1 MAFSLKALPLQLRR
15 SVGLGCYLA
24 WVYCSLFSCGLV
36 PVVIQLCSIE
46 RSWVYSGIGEAAA
59 AIAVIIVYALLR
71 EKGRGNAAQRMI
83 GVIGAGCACIGS
95 VLIWVSHL
103 DLSWYAALTVTG
115 GLCCGAGL
123 SLLGILWGSRFSCC
137 DEEHIEST
145 VPLSFV
151 ISFVVYFVLLAA
163 KGPLFMVVDAVLP
176 VVSTW
181 IVFRPRCGRSV
192 STDGEAIGTLAHA
205 GLRRQLSHLG
215 SLFVLYFLIWFQ
227 IALFRVASSPMTYGG
242 RFMHYLVPFSIAAVL
257 AIVAFL
263 TCMRRTRFLNFTFL
277 YRWSVPLMIIGCGLL
292 LIDLGIPEQH
302 SVAYAVNFI
311 AMFGVQMCVWVVAPK
326 YVRRIGVSS
335 FVLFGGLF
343 AAEGLGI
350 ALALTLSLP
359 LFDAGA
365 PALANLTL
373 IATGAVAL
381 VAMLVGFNPRWL
393 FLSDA
398 VRRFTD
404 AEFAMPLPSAA
415 CMTCA
420 SPCSGAVDG
429 AGAGVSVAGAGVG
442 AADVASARV
451 AEGGAGASAS
461 VAGAGVGVA
470 GVSAM
475 GVGATGIADGAE
487 GDVSMTSGSVGAGA
501 RGGVASG
508 ANVTGAGVEYVVASS
523 GAVPFAFSSG
533 IASSFAFGIS
543 SGFAPGLDAP
553 LSTGEELASIF
564 EKTAG
569 ELQSR
574 YGLTERE
581 TQIAALLLAG
591 RSRPFIRDEL
601 VISLNTVHAH
611 ARNIYSKCGVHS
623 QQEFMDFVHLD

>member
-1 MAFSLKALPLQLRR
+1 MAFSLKALTLQLRR

-36 PVVIQLCSIE
+36 PVVIRLCSIE
-46 RSWVYSGIGEAAA
+46 RSWVYSGIGEAIA
-59 AIAVIIVYALLR
+59 AIAVIVVYALLR
-71 EKGRGNAAQRMI
+71 GRGRGEAARHMI
-83 GVIGAGCACIGS
+83 GALGAGCACIGS
-95 VLIWVSHL
+95 VLVWVSHL
-103 DLSWYAALTVTG
+103 DISWYAALTVAG

-123 SLLGILWGSRFSCC
+123 SLLGILWGSRFSYC

-151 ISFVVYFVLLAA
+151 ISFVVYFVLLAV

-176 VVSTW
+176 VVSAW
-181 IVFRPRCGRSV
+181 IVFRPRCGRNV
-192 STDGEAIGTLAHA
+192 SADGEAVGAFAHV
-205 GLRRQLSHLG
+205 GLRKQFSHLV

-257 AIVAFL
+257 AIAAFL
-263 TCMRRTRFLNFTFL
+263 TCMRQTRFLNFTFL

-302 SVAYAVNFI
+302 SAAYAVNFI
-311 AMFGVQMCVWVVAPK
+311 AMFGVQMCAWVVAPK
-326 YVRRIGVSS
+326 YVRRIGVSP

-350 ALALTLSLP
+350 FLALTLSLP
-359 LFDAGA
+359 LFDVGA

-404 AEFAMPLPSAA
+404 AEFAMSIPRLACSA
-415 CMTCA
+415 CV
-420 SPCSGAVDG
+420 SPCSD
-429 AGAGVSVAGAGVG
+429 AGAAGNGVARSVAGGCASGTDANASGGVT
-442 AADVASARV
+442 
-451 AEGGAGASAS
+451 AGANDAGSVVEYGVAASGGMPFGFASSSAPGS
-461 VAGAGVGVA
+461 VAR
-470 GVSAM
+470 
-475 GVGATGIADGAE
+475 
-487 GDVSMTSGSVGAGA
+487 SGS
-501 RGGVASG
+501 
-508 ANVTGAGVEYVVASS
+508 
-523 GAVPFAFSSG
+523 AVP
-533 IASSFAFGIS
+533 
-543 SGFAPGLDAP
+543 
-553 LSTGEELASIF
+553 LSAGEELASIF
-564 EKTAG
+564 EKTAE
-569 ELQSR
+569 ELRSR

-623 QQEFMDFVHLD
+623 QQEFMDFVHFDSREGE

>member
-36 PVVIQLCSIE
+36 PVVIRLCSIE
-46 RSWVYSGIGEAAA
+46 RSWVYSGIGEAVA
-59 AIAVIIVYALLR
+59 AIFVIIVYALLR
-71 EKGRGNAAQRMI
+71 EKGRGDAAQRMI
-83 GVIGAGCACIGS
+83 GVLGAGCACIGS

-103 DLSWYAALTVTG
+103 DISWYAALTVAG

-123 SLLGILWGSRFSCC
+123 ALLGILWGSRFSYC

-151 ISFVVYFVLLAA
+151 ISFVVYFVLLAV

-181 IVFRPRCGRSV
+181 IVFRPRCGRNV
-192 STDGEAIGTLAHA
+192 SADGEAVGALAHV
-205 GLRRQLSHLG
+205 GLRKQFSHLV

-227 IALFRVASSPMTYGG
+227 FALFRVASSPMVNGG

-257 AIVAFL
+257 AIAAFL
-263 TCMRRTRFLNFTFL
+263 TCMRQTRFLNFTFL

-302 SVAYAVNFI
+302 SAAYAVNFI
-311 AMFGVQMCVWVVAPK
+311 AMFGVQMCAWVVAPK
-326 YVRRIGVSS
+326 YVRRIGVSP

-350 ALALTLSLP
+350 FLALTLSLP
-359 LFDAGA
+359 LFDVGA

-398 VRRFTD
+398 MRRFTD
-404 AEFAMPLPSAA
+404 AEFAMSLPRLVCSACVNPCSDAGAAGNGVARSAA
-415 CMTCA
+415 GGCA
-420 SPCSGAVDG
+420 SG
-429 AGAGVSVAGAGVG
+429 AGANASGGVTAGAN
-442 AADVASARV
+442 D
-451 AEGGAGASAS
+451 AGS
-461 VAGAGVGVA
+461 
-470 GVSAM
+470 
-475 GVGATGIADGAE
+475 
-487 GDVSMTSGSVGAGA
+487 
-501 RGGVASG
+501 
-508 ANVTGAGVEYVVASS
+508 GVEYGVAASGGMPFGFASS
-523 GAVPFAFSSG
+523 SAPGSAARSGSAVP
-533 IASSFAFGIS
+533 
-543 SGFAPGLDAP
+543 
-553 LSTGEELASIF
+553 LSAGEELASIF
-564 EKTAG
+564 EKTAE
-569 ELQSR
+569 ELRLR

-623 QQEFMDFVHLD
+623 QQEFMDFVHLDSREGE

>member
-1 MAFSLKALPLQLRR
+1 MKGQEEIGMAFSLKALPLQLRR

-151 ISFVVYFVLLAA
+151 ISFVVYFVLLAV

-192 STDGEAIGTLAHA
+192 SADGEAIGALAHA

-227 IALFRVASSPMTYGG
+227 IALFRVASSPIGNGG

-292 LIDLGIPEQH
+292 LIDLGLPEQH

-311 AMFGVQMCVWVVAPK
+311 AMFGVQMCVWVVATK
-326 YVRRIGVSS
+326 YVRRIGVSP
-335 FVLFGGLF
+335 FILFGGLF
-343 AAEGLGI
+343 TAEGLGI

-373 IATGAVAL
+373 IATGVVAL

-404 AEFAMPLPSAA
+404 AEFAMPLQRSGCSGCSGTCPDANAVGGVAAGANAAFASAA
-415 CMTCA
+415 E
-420 SPCSGAVDG
+420 SGAP
-429 AGAGVSVAGAGVG
+429 A
-442 AADVASARV
+442 VAS
-451 AEGGAGASAS
+451 
-461 VAGAGVGVA
+461 GVGVA
-470 GVSAM
+470 G
-475 GVGATGIADGAE
+475 GAADGFE
-487 GDVSMTSGSVGAGA
+487 PDS
-501 RGGVASG
+501 
-508 ANVTGAGVEYVVASS
+508 
-523 GAVPFAFSSG
+523 AVP
-533 IASSFAFGIS
+533 
-543 SGFAPGLDAP
+543 
-553 LSTGEELASIF
+553 LSAGEELASIF
-564 EKTAG
+564 EKTAE

-581 TQIAALLLAG
+581 TQIAALLLSG

-623 QQEFMDFVHLD
+623 QQEFMDFVHLDSREGE

>member
-95 VLIWVSHL
+95 VLIWVRHL
-103 DLSWYAALTVTG
+103 DLSGYAALTVTG

-151 ISFVVYFVLLAA
+151 ISFVVYFVLLAV

-192 STDGEAIGTLAHA
+192 SADGEAIGALAHA

-292 LIDLGIPEQH
+292 LIDLGLPEQH

-311 AMFGVQMCVWVVAPK
+311 AMFGVQMCVWVVATK
-326 YVRRIGVSS
+326 YVRRIGVSP
-335 FVLFGGLF
+335 FILFGGLF

-359 LFDAGA
+359 LFDAGS

-373 IATGAVAL
+373 IATGVVAL

-404 AEFAMPLPSAA
+404 AEFAMSPQRSA
-415 CMTCA
+415 
-420 SPCSGAVDG
+420 CSGCVGTCPDASIVG
-429 AGAGVSVAGAGVG
+429 GVAAGVN
-442 AADVASARV
+442 AAFASA
-451 AEGGAGASAS
+451 AEGGSPAAASSMDAAGDA
-461 VAGAGVGVA
+461 
-470 GVSAM
+470 
-475 GVGATGIADGAE
+475 ADGFE
-487 GDVSMTSGSVGAGA
+487 PDSSV
-501 RGGVASG
+501 
-508 ANVTGAGVEYVVASS
+508 
-523 GAVPFAFSSG
+523 
-533 IASSFAFGIS
+533 
-543 SGFAPGLDAP
+543 P
-553 LSTGEELASIF
+553 LSAGEELASIV
-564 EKTAG
+564 EKTAV

-581 TQIAALLLAG
+581 TQIAALLLSG

-623 QQEFMDFVHLD
+623 QQEFMDFVHLDSRESE

>member
-15 SVGLGCYLA
+15 SVGLGCYHA

-103 DLSWYAALTVTG
+103 DISWYAALTVVG

-151 ISFVVYFVLLAA
+151 ISFVVYFVLLAV

-192 STDGEAIGTLAHA
+192 SADGEAIGALAHA

-263 TCMRRTRFLNFTFL
+263 TCMRQTRFLNFTFL

-292 LIDLGIPEQH
+292 LIDLGLPEQH

-311 AMFGVQMCVWVVAPK
+311 AMFGVQMCVWVVATK
-326 YVRRIGVSS
+326 YVRRIGVSP
-335 FVLFGGLF
+335 FILFGGLF

-359 LFDAGA
+359 LFDAGS

-373 IATGAVAL
+373 IATGVVAL

-404 AEFAMPLPSAA
+404 AEFAMSPQRSA
-415 CMTCA
+415 
-420 SPCSGAVDG
+420 CSGCVGTCPDASIVG
-429 AGAGVSVAGAGVG
+429 GVAAGVN
-442 AADVASARV
+442 AAFASA
-451 AEGGAGASAS
+451 AEGGSPAAASSMDAAGDA
-461 VAGAGVGVA
+461 
-470 GVSAM
+470 
-475 GVGATGIADGAE
+475 ADGFE
-487 GDVSMTSGSVGAGA
+487 PDSSV
-501 RGGVASG
+501 
-508 ANVTGAGVEYVVASS
+508 
-523 GAVPFAFSSG
+523 
-533 IASSFAFGIS
+533 
-543 SGFAPGLDAP
+543 P
-553 LSTGEELASIF
+553 LSAGEELASIF
-564 EKTAG
+564 EKTAE

-581 TQIAALLLAG
+581 TQIAALLLSG

-623 QQEFMDFVHLD
+623 QQEFMDFVHLDSRESE

>member
-1 MAFSLKALPLQLRR
+1 MKGQEEIGMAFSLKALPLQLRR

-71 EKGRGNAAQRMI
+71 EKGRGDSAQRMI

-123 SLLGILWGSRFSCC
+123 SLLGILWGSRFSYC

-151 ISFVVYFVLLAA
+151 ISFVVYFVLLAV

-192 STDGEAIGTLAHA
+192 STDGEAIGALAHA
-205 GLRRQLSHLG
+205 GLRKQFSHLG

-263 TCMRRTRFLNFTFL
+263 TCMRQTRFLNFTFL

-335 FVLFGGLF
+335 FLLFGGLF

-350 ALALTLSLP
+350 SLALTLSLP

-381 VAMLVGFNPRWL
+381 AAMLVGFNPRWL

-404 AEFAMPLPSAA
+404 AEFAMSLPRSA
-415 CMTCA
+415 
-420 SPCSGAVDG
+420 CSGCSGTCPDTNAVGGVEPG
-429 AGAGVSVAGAGVG
+429 AN
-442 AADVASARV
+442 AAFASA
-451 AEGGAGASAS
+451 AEGGAHAAASGMDS
-461 VAGAGVGVA
+461 AGDA
-470 GVSAM
+470 
-475 GVGATGIADGAE
+475 ADGFE
-487 GDVSMTSGSVGAGA
+487 PDS
-501 RGGVASG
+501 
-508 ANVTGAGVEYVVASS
+508 
-523 GAVPFAFSSG
+523 AVP
-533 IASSFAFGIS
+533 
-543 SGFAPGLDAP
+543 
-553 LSTGEELASIF
+553 LSAGEELASIF
-564 EKTAG
+564 EKTAE

-581 TQIAALLLAG
+581 TQIAALLLSG

-623 QQEFMDFVHLD
+623 QQEFMDFVHLDSREGE

>member
-1 MAFSLKALPLQLRR
+1 MKGQEEIGMAFSLKALPLQLRR

-71 EKGRGNAAQRMI
+71 EKGRGDSAQRMI

-123 SLLGILWGSRFSCC
+123 SLLGILWGSRFSYC

-151 ISFVVYFVLLAA
+151 ISFVVYFVLLAV

-192 STDGEAIGTLAHA
+192 STDGEAIGALAHA
-205 GLRRQLSHLG
+205 GLRKQFSHLG

-263 TCMRRTRFLNFTFL
+263 TCMRQTRFLNFTFL

-335 FVLFGGLF
+335 FLLFGGLF

-350 ALALTLSLP
+350 SLALTLSLP

-381 VAMLVGFNPRWL
+381 AAMLVGFNPRWL

-404 AEFAMPLPSAA
+404 AEFAMSLPRSA
-415 CMTCA
+415 
-420 SPCSGAVDG
+420 CSGCSGTCPDANAVG
-429 AGAGVSVAGAGVG
+429 GVAAGAN
-442 AADVASARV
+442 AAFASA
-451 AEGGAGASAS
+451 AEGGAHAAASGMDA
-461 VAGAGVGVA
+461 AGDA
-470 GVSAM
+470 
-475 GVGATGIADGAE
+475 ADGFE
-487 GDVSMTSGSVGAGA
+487 PDS
-501 RGGVASG
+501 
-508 ANVTGAGVEYVVASS
+508 
-523 GAVPFAFSSG
+523 AVP
-533 IASSFAFGIS
+533 
-543 SGFAPGLDAP
+543 
-553 LSTGEELASIF
+553 LSAGEELASIF
-564 EKTAG
+564 EKTAE

-581 TQIAALLLAG
+581 TQIAALLLSG

-623 QQEFMDFVHLD
+623 QQEFMDFVHIDSREGE

>member
-36 PVVIQLCSIE
+36 PVVIRLCSIE
-46 RSWVYSGIGEAAA
+46 RSWVYSGIGEAIA
-59 AIAVIIVYALLR
+59 AIAVIVVYALLR
-71 EKGRGNAAQRMI
+71 GRGRGEAAQHMI
-83 GVIGAGCACIGS
+83 GALGAGCACIGS
-95 VLIWVSHL
+95 VLVWVSHL
-103 DLSWYAALTVTG
+103 DISWYAALTVVG

-123 SLLGILWGSRFSCC
+123 SLLGILWGSRFSYC
-137 DEEHIEST
+137 DEEHIESS

-151 ISFVVYFVLLAA
+151 ISFVVYFVLLAV

-176 VVSTW
+176 VVSAW
-181 IVFRPRCGRSV
+181 IVFRPRCGRNV
-192 STDGEAIGTLAHA
+192 SADGEAAGKLAHT
-205 GLRRQLSHLG
+205 GMRRQFSHLV
-215 SLFVLYFLIWFQ
+215 SLFVLYFLVWFQ

-257 AIVAFL
+257 AIAAFL
-263 TCMRRTRFLNFTFL
+263 TCMRQTRFLNFTFL

-302 SVAYAVNFI
+302 SAAYAVNFI
-311 AMFGVQMCVWVVAPK
+311 AMFGVQMCAWVVAPK
-326 YVRRIGVSS
+326 YVRRIGVSP

-350 ALALTLSLP
+350 FLALTLSLP
-359 LFDAGA
+359 LFDVGA

-404 AEFAMPLPSAA
+404 AEFAMSIPRSTCSACVSLCSDAGAAGNGVARSAA
-415 CMTCA
+415 GGCA
-420 SPCSGAVDG
+420 SG
-429 AGAGVSVAGAGVG
+429 AGANASGGVTAGAN
-442 AADVASARV
+442 D
-451 AEGGAGASAS
+451 AGS
-461 VAGAGVGVA
+461 
-470 GVSAM
+470 
-475 GVGATGIADGAE
+475 
-487 GDVSMTSGSVGAGA
+487 
-501 RGGVASG
+501 
-508 ANVTGAGVEYVVASS
+508 GVEYGVAASDGMPFGFASS
-523 GAVPFAFSSG
+523 SAPGSVARSGSAVP
-533 IASSFAFGIS
+533 
-543 SGFAPGLDAP
+543 
-553 LSTGEELASIF
+553 LSAGEELASIF
-564 EKTAG
+564 EKTAE
-569 ELQSR
+569 ELQLR

-581 TQIAALLLAG
+581 TQIAALLLSG

-623 QQEFMDFVHLD
+623 QQEFMDFVHLDSREGE

>member
-1 MAFSLKALPLQLRR
+1 MKGQEEIGMAFSLKALPLQLRR

-46 RSWVYSGIGEAAA
+46 RSWVYSGIGEAVA

-71 EKGRGNAAQRMI
+71 EKGRGDVAQRMI

-103 DLSWYAALTVTG
+103 DFSWYAALTVTG

-123 SLLGILWGSRFSCC
+123 SLLGILWGSRFSYC

-151 ISFVVYFVLLAA
+151 ISFVVYFVLLAV

-192 STDGEAIGTLAHA
+192 SADGEAIGALAHA

-227 IALFRVASSPMTYGG
+227 FALFRVASSPIGNGG

-263 TCMRRTRFLNFTFL
+263 TCMRQTRFLNFTFL

-311 AMFGVQMCVWVVAPK
+311 AMFGVQMCVWVVSPK
-326 YVRRIGVSS
+326 YVRRIGVSP
-335 FVLFGGLF
+335 FLLFGGLF

-350 ALALTLSLP
+350 SLALTLSLP

-404 AEFAMPLPSAA
+404 AEFAMPLQRSG
-415 CMTCA
+415 
-420 SPCSGAVDG
+420 CSGCAGTCPD
-429 AGAGVSVAGAGVG
+429 AGAAGGVEPGAN
-442 AADVASARV
+442 AASASA
-451 AEGGAGASAS
+451 AEGGAPAVAS
-461 VAGAGVGVA
+461 GVGVA
-470 GVSAM
+470 G
-475 GVGATGIADGAE
+475 GAADGFE
-487 GDVSMTSGSVGAGA
+487 PDS
-501 RGGVASG
+501 
-508 ANVTGAGVEYVVASS
+508 
-523 GAVPFAFSSG
+523 AVP
-533 IASSFAFGIS
+533 
-543 SGFAPGLDAP
+543 
-553 LSTGEELASIF
+553 LSAGEELASIF
-564 EKTAG
+564 EKTAE

-581 TQIAALLLAG
+581 TQIAALLLSG

-623 QQEFMDFVHLD
+623 QQEFMDFVHLDSREDE

>member
-24 WVYCSLFSCGLV
+24 WIYCSLFSCGLV
-36 PVVIQLCSIE
+36 PVVIRLCSIE
-46 RSWVYSGIGEAAA
+46 RSWVYSGIGEAIA
-59 AIAVIIVYALLR
+59 AIAVIVVYALLR
-71 EKGRGNAAQRMI
+71 GRGRGEAAQHMI
-83 GVIGAGCACIGS
+83 GALGAGCACIGS
-95 VLIWVSHL
+95 VLVWVSHL
-103 DLSWYAALTVTG
+103 DISWYAALTVAG

-123 SLLGILWGSRFSCC
+123 SLLGILWESRFSYC

-151 ISFVVYFVLLAA
+151 ISFVVYFVLLAV

-176 VVSTW
+176 VVSAW
-181 IVFRPRCGRSV
+181 VVFRPRCGRNV
-192 STDGEAIGTLAHA
+192 FADGEAVGALAHV
-205 GLRRQLSHLG
+205 GLCKQFSHLV

-257 AIVAFL
+257 AIAAFL
-263 TCMRRTRFLNFTFL
+263 TCMRQTRFLNFTFL

-302 SVAYAVNFI
+302 SAAYAVNFI
-311 AMFGVQMCVWVVAPK
+311 AMFGVQMCAWVVAPK
-326 YVRRIGVSS
+326 YVRRIGVSP

-350 ALALTLSLP
+350 FLALTLSLP
-359 LFDAGA
+359 LFDVGA

-393 FLSDA
+393 FLSDT

-404 AEFAMPLPSAA
+404 AEFAMSIPRSTCSACVSLCSDAGAAGNGVACSAA
-415 CMTCA
+415 GGCA
-420 SPCSGAVDG
+420 FG
-429 AGAGVSVAGAGVG
+429 AGANASGGVTAGAN
-442 AADVASARV
+442 D
-451 AEGGAGASAS
+451 AGS
-461 VAGAGVGVA
+461 
-470 GVSAM
+470 
-475 GVGATGIADGAE
+475 
-487 GDVSMTSGSVGAGA
+487 
-501 RGGVASG
+501 
-508 ANVTGAGVEYVVASS
+508 GVEYGVAASDGALFGFASS
-523 GAVPFAFSSG
+523 SAPGSVARSGSAVP
-533 IASSFAFGIS
+533 
-543 SGFAPGLDAP
+543 
-553 LSTGEELASIF
+553 LSAGEELASIF
-564 EKTAG
+564 EKTAE
-569 ELQSR
+569 ELQLR

-581 TQIAALLLAG
+581 TQIAALLLSG

-623 QQEFMDFVHLD
+623 QQEFMDFVHLDSREGE

>member
-36 PVVIQLCSIE
+36 PVVIRLCSIE

-71 EKGRGNAAQRMI
+71 EKGRGDSAQRMI

-151 ISFVVYFVLLAA
+151 ISFVVYFVLLAV

-192 STDGEAIGTLAHA
+192 SADGEAIGALAHA
-205 GLRRQLSHLG
+205 GSRRQLSHLG

-263 TCMRRTRFLNFTFL
+263 TCMRQTRFLNFTFL

-311 AMFGVQMCVWVVAPK
+311 AMFGVQMCMWVVAPK

-350 ALALTLSLP
+350 SLALTLSLP
-359 LFDAGA
+359 LFDGSA

-398 VRRFTD
+398 VCRFTD
-404 AEFAMPLPSAA
+404 AEFAMSPQRSG
-415 CMTCA
+415 CSGCA
-420 SPCSGAVDG
+420 SPCPDAGAVG
-429 AGAGVSVAGAGVG
+429 GVAAGAPA
-442 AADVASARV
+442 ASASAV
-451 AEGGAGASAS
+451 EGGAPAAASGMDAAGDAAVEGGAHA
-461 VAGAGVGVA
+461 VGVA
-470 GVSAM
+470 
-475 GVGATGIADGAE
+475 VGFA
-487 GDVSMTSGSVGAGA
+487 SGSGP
-501 RGGVASG
+501 
-508 ANVTGAGVEYVVASS
+508 
-523 GAVPFAFSSG
+523 AVP
-533 IASSFAFGIS
+533 
-543 SGFAPGLDAP
+543 
-553 LSTGEELASIF
+553 LSAGEELASIF
-564 EKTAG
+564 EKTAE

-581 TQIAALLLAG
+581 TQIAALLLSG

-623 QQEFMDFVHLD
+623 QQEFMDFVHLDSREGE

>member
-15 SVGLGCYLA
+15 SIGLGCYLA

-151 ISFVVYFVLLAA
+151 ISFVVYFVLLAV

-192 STDGEAIGTLAHA
+192 SADGEAIGALAHA

-292 LIDLGIPEQH
+292 LIDLGLPEQH

-311 AMFGVQMCVWVVAPK
+311 AMFGVQMCVWVVATK
-326 YVRRIGVSS
+326 YVRRIGVSP
-335 FVLFGGLF
+335 FILFGGLF

-359 LFDAGA
+359 LFDAGS
-365 PALANLTL
+365 PVLANLTL

-381 VAMLVGFNPRWL
+381 IAMLVGFNPRWL

-404 AEFAMPLPSAA
+404 AEFAMSPQRSACSVCA
-415 CMTCA
+415 GTC
-420 SPCSGAVDG
+420 P
-429 AGAGVSVAGAGVG
+429 
-442 AADVASARV
+442 
-451 AEGGAGASAS
+451 
-461 VAGAGVGVA
+461 
-470 GVSAM
+470 
-475 GVGATGIADGAE
+475 
-487 GDVSMTSGSVGAGA
+487 DVSIV
-501 RGGVASG
+501 GGVAAGANAAFASAAESG
-508 ANVTGAGVEYVVASS
+508 APAAASS
-523 GAVPFAFSSG
+523 MDAAGGVADGFEPDSAVP
-533 IASSFAFGIS
+533 
-543 SGFAPGLDAP
+543 
-553 LSTGEELASIF
+553 LSAGEELASIF
-564 EKTAG
+564 EKTAE

-581 TQIAALLLAG
+581 TQIAALLLSG

-623 QQEFMDFVHLD
+623 QQEFMDFVHLDSREGE

>member
-36 PVVIQLCSIE
+36 PVVIRLCSIE
-46 RSWVYSGIGEAAA
+46 RSWVYSGIGEAVA
-59 AIAVIIVYALLR
+59 AIAVIVVYALLR

-83 GVIGAGCACIGS
+83 GALGAGCACIGS
-95 VLIWVSHL
+95 VLVWVSHL
-103 DLSWYAALTVTG
+103 DISWYAALTVVG

-123 SLLGILWGSRFSCC
+123 SLLGILWGSRFSYC

-151 ISFVVYFVLLAA
+151 ISFVVYFVLLAV

-192 STDGEAIGTLAHA
+192 SADGEAVGALAHA
-205 GLRRQLSHLG
+205 RLRKQFSHLV

-263 TCMRRTRFLNFTFL
+263 TCMRQTRFLNFTFL

-302 SVAYAVNFI
+302 SAAYAVNFI
-311 AMFGVQMCVWVVAPK
+311 AMFGVQMCAWVVAPK
-326 YVRRIGVSS
+326 YARRIGVSP

-350 ALALTLSLP
+350 FLALTLSLP
-359 LFDAGA
+359 LFDVGA

-404 AEFAMPLPSAA
+404 AEFAMSLPRLACSA
-415 CMTCA
+415 CV
-420 SPCSGAVDG
+420 SPCSDAGAAGNGVARSAAGGCASG
-429 AGAGVSVAGAGVG
+429 AGANASGGVTAGAN
-442 AADVASARV
+442 D
-451 AEGGAGASAS
+451 AGS
-461 VAGAGVGVA
+461 
-470 GVSAM
+470 
-475 GVGATGIADGAE
+475 
-487 GDVSMTSGSVGAGA
+487 
-501 RGGVASG
+501 
-508 ANVTGAGVEYVVASS
+508 GVEYGVAASGGMPFGFASS
-523 GAVPFAFSSG
+523 SAPGSVARSGSAVP
-533 IASSFAFGIS
+533 
-543 SGFAPGLDAP
+543 
-553 LSTGEELASIF
+553 LSAGEELASIF
-564 EKTAG
+564 EKTAE
-569 ELQSR
+569 ELQLR

-581 TQIAALLLAG
+581 TQIAALLLSG

-623 QQEFMDFVHLD
+623 QQEFMDFVHLDSREGE

>member
-1 MAFSLKALPLQLRR
+1 MKGQEEIGMAFSLKALPLQLRR

-59 AIAVIIVYALLR
+59 AIAVIIAYALLR
-71 EKGRGNAAQRMI
+71 EKGRGDSAQRMI

-123 SLLGILWGSRFSCC
+123 SLLGILRGSRFSYC

-151 ISFVVYFVLLAA
+151 ISFVVYFVLLAV

-192 STDGEAIGTLAHA
+192 SADGEAIGALAHA

-292 LIDLGIPEQH
+292 LIDLGLPEQH

-311 AMFGVQMCVWVVAPK
+311 AMFGVQMCVWVVATK
-326 YVRRIGVSS
+326 YVRRIGVSP
-335 FVLFGGLF
+335 FILFGGLF

-373 IATGAVAL
+373 IATGVVAL

-404 AEFAMPLPSAA
+404 AEFAMPLQRSG
-415 CMTCA
+415 
-420 SPCSGAVDG
+420 CSGCSGTCPDANAVGGVEPG
-429 AGAGVSVAGAGVG
+429 ANDAF
-442 AADVASARV
+442 ASAV
-451 AEGGAGASAS
+451 EGGAPAAAS
-461 VAGAGVGVA
+461 GVGVA
-470 GVSAM
+470 GSA
-475 GVGATGIADGAE
+475 ADGFE
-487 GDVSMTSGSVGAGA
+487 PDS
-501 RGGVASG
+501 
-508 ANVTGAGVEYVVASS
+508 
-523 GAVPFAFSSG
+523 AVP
-533 IASSFAFGIS
+533 
-543 SGFAPGLDAP
+543 
-553 LSTGEELASIF
+553 LSAGEELASIF
-564 EKTAG
+564 EKTAE

-581 TQIAALLLAG
+581 TQIAALLLSG

-623 QQEFMDFVHLD
+623 QQEFMDFVHIDSHEGE

>member
-1 MAFSLKALPLQLRR
+1 MKGQEEIGMAFSLKALPLQLRR

-71 EKGRGNAAQRMI
+71 EKGRGDSAQRMI

-103 DLSWYAALTVTG
+103 DFSWYAALTVTG

-123 SLLGILWGSRFSCC
+123 SLLGILWGSRFSYC

-151 ISFVVYFVLLAA
+151 ISFVVYFVLLAV

-192 STDGEAIGTLAHA
+192 SADGEAIGALAHA

-263 TCMRRTRFLNFTFL
+263 TCMRQTRFLNFTFL

-335 FVLFGGLF
+335 FLLFGGLF

-350 ALALTLSLP
+350 SLALTLSLP

-373 IATGAVAL
+373 IATGVVAL

-404 AEFAMPLPSAA
+404 AEFAMSLPRSGCSGCAGTCPDAGAAGGVEPGANDAFASAA
-415 CMTCA
+415 E
-420 SPCSGAVDG
+420 SGAPAAASSMDA
-429 AGAGVSVAGAGVG
+429 AGD
-442 AADVASARV
+442 AADGFEPDS
-451 AEGGAGASAS
+451 
-461 VAGAGVGVA
+461 
-470 GVSAM
+470 
-475 GVGATGIADGAE
+475 
-487 GDVSMTSGSVGAGA
+487 
-501 RGGVASG
+501 
-508 ANVTGAGVEYVVASS
+508 
-523 GAVPFAFSSG
+523 AVP
-533 IASSFAFGIS
+533 
-543 SGFAPGLDAP
+543 
-553 LSTGEELASIF
+553 LSAGEELASIF
-564 EKTAG
+564 EKTAE

-581 TQIAALLLAG
+581 TQIAALLLSG

-623 QQEFMDFVHLD
+623 QQEFMDFVHIDSHEGE

>member
-36 PVVIQLCSIE
+36 PVVIRLCSIE
-46 RSWVYSGIGEAAA
+46 RSWVYSGIGEAIA
-59 AIAVIIVYALLR
+59 AIAVIVVYALLR
-71 EKGRGNAAQRMI
+71 GRGRGEAAQHMI
-83 GVIGAGCACIGS
+83 GALGAGCACIGS
-95 VLIWVSHL
+95 VLVWVSHL
-103 DLSWYAALTVTG
+103 DISWYAALTVAG

-123 SLLGILWGSRFSCC
+123 SLLGILWGSRFSYC
-137 DEEHIEST
+137 DEEHIESS

-151 ISFVVYFVLLAA
+151 ISFVVYFVLLAV

-176 VVSTW
+176 VVSAW

-192 STDGEAIGTLAHA
+192 SADGEAVGALAHV
-205 GLRRQLSHLG
+205 GLRKQFSHLV

-257 AIVAFL
+257 AIAAFL
-263 TCMRRTRFLNFTFL
+263 TCMRQTRFLNFTFL

-302 SVAYAVNFI
+302 SAAYAVNFI
-311 AMFGVQMCVWVVAPK
+311 AMFGVQMCAWVVAPK
-326 YVRRIGVSS
+326 YVRRIGVSP

-350 ALALTLSLP
+350 FLALTLSLP
-359 LFDAGA
+359 LFDVGA

-404 AEFAMPLPSAA
+404 AEFAMSIPRLACSACVSLCSDAGAAGNGVARSAA
-415 CMTCA
+415 GGCA
-420 SPCSGAVDG
+420 SGTDVNASGGVT
-429 AGAGVSVAGAGVG
+429 AGANA
-442 AADVASARV
+442 
-451 AEGGAGASAS
+451 
-461 VAGAGVGVA
+461 
-470 GVSAM
+470 
-475 GVGATGIADGAE
+475 
-487 GDVSMTSGSVGAGA
+487 SGS
-501 RGGVASG
+501 
-508 ANVTGAGVEYVVASS
+508 GVEYGVAASDGMPFGFASSPVPGSVASS
-523 GAVPFAFSSG
+523 GSAVS
-533 IASSFAFGIS
+533 
-543 SGFAPGLDAP
+543 
-553 LSTGEELASIF
+553 LSAGEELASIF
-564 EKTAG
+564 EKTAE
-569 ELQSR
+569 ELQLR

-581 TQIAALLLAG
+581 TQIAALLLSG

-623 QQEFMDFVHLD
+623 QQEFMDFVHLDSREGE

>member
-36 PVVIQLCSIE
+36 PVVIRLCSIE
-46 RSWVYSGIGEAAA
+46 RSWVYSGIGEAIA
-59 AIAVIIVYALLR
+59 AIAVIVVYALLR
-71 EKGRGNAAQRMI
+71 GSGRGEATQHMI
-83 GVIGAGCACIGS
+83 GALGAGCACIGS
-95 VLIWVSHL
+95 VLVWVSHL
-103 DLSWYAALTVTG
+103 DISWYAALTVAG

-123 SLLGILWGSRFSCC
+123 SLLGILWGSRFSYC

-151 ISFVVYFVLLAA
+151 ISFVVYFVLLAV
-163 KGPLFMVVDAVLP
+163 KGPLFMVADAVLP
-176 VVSTW
+176 VVSAW
-181 IVFRPRCGRSV
+181 IVFRPRCDRNV
-192 STDGEAIGTLAHA
+192 SADGEAVGALAHV
-205 GLRRQLSHLG
+205 GLRKQFSHLV

-257 AIVAFL
+257 AIAAFL
-263 TCMRRTRFLNFTFL
+263 TCMRQTRFLNFTFL

-302 SVAYAVNFI
+302 SAAYAVNFI
-311 AMFGVQMCVWVVAPK
+311 AMFGVQMCAWVVAPK
-326 YVRRIGVSS
+326 YARRIGVSP

-350 ALALTLSLP
+350 FLALTLSLP
-359 LFDAGA
+359 LFDVGA

-381 VAMLVGFNPRWL
+381 VAMLVGFNLRWL

-404 AEFAMPLPSAA
+404 AEFAMSLPRSA
-415 CMTCA
+415 
-420 SPCSGAVDG
+420 CSGCSGTCPDANAVG
-429 AGAGVSVAGAGVG
+429 GVAAGAN
-442 AADVASARV
+442 AAFASA
-451 AEGGAGASAS
+451 AEGGAHAAASGMDAAGDAAGEGGALA
-461 VAGAGVGVA
+461 VGVA
-470 GVSAM
+470 VGSA
-475 GVGATGIADGAE
+475 
-487 GDVSMTSGSVGAGA
+487 SGSGP
-501 RGGVASG
+501 
-508 ANVTGAGVEYVVASS
+508 
-523 GAVPFAFSSG
+523 AVP
-533 IASSFAFGIS
+533 
-543 SGFAPGLDAP
+543 
-553 LSTGEELASIF
+553 LSAGEELASIF
-564 EKTAG
+564 EKTAE
-569 ELQSR
+569 ELQLR

-581 TQIAALLLAG
+581 TQIAALLLSG

-623 QQEFMDFVHLD
+623 QQEFMDFVHLDSREGE

>member
-1 MAFSLKALPLQLRR
+1 MKGQEEIGMAFSLKALPLQLRR

-46 RSWVYSGIGEAAA
+46 RSWVYSGIGEAVA
-59 AIAVIIVYALLR
+59 AIVVIIVYALLR
-71 EKGRGNAAQRMI
+71 EKGRGDAAQRMI
-83 GVIGAGCACIGS
+83 GVLGAGCACIGS

-103 DLSWYAALTVTG
+103 DISWYAALTVVG

-123 SLLGILWGSRFSCC
+123 ALLGILWGSRFSYC

-151 ISFVVYFVLLAA
+151 ISFVVYFVLLAV

-181 IVFRPRCGRSV
+181 IVFRPRCGRNV
-192 STDGEAIGTLAHA
+192 SADGEAAGKLAHT
-205 GLRRQLSHLG
+205 GMRRQFSHLG

-227 IALFRVASSPMTYGG
+227 FALFRVASSPMVNGG

-263 TCMRRTRFLNFTFL
+263 TCMRQTRFLNFTFL
-277 YRWSVPLMIIGCGLL
+277 YRWSVPLMIIGCGFL

-350 ALALTLSLP
+350 SLALTLSLP

-373 IATGAVAL
+373 IVTGAVAL
-381 VAMLVGFNPRWL
+381 AAMLVGFNPRWL

-404 AEFAMPLPSAA
+404 AEFGMSIPRSTCSA
-415 CMTCA
+415 CV
-420 SPCSGAVDG
+420 SPCSDAGAAGNGLARGVAGGGASGTDAPAASVNAIADGVLAVGGPSAMGGAAIGANASG
-429 AGAGVSVAGAGVG
+429 AGAN
-442 AADVASARV
+442 AS
-451 AEGGAGASAS
+451 
-461 VAGAGVGVA
+461 
-470 GVSAM
+470 
-475 GVGATGIADGAE
+475 
-487 GDVSMTSGSVGAGA
+487 
-501 RGGVASG
+501 GGVAAG
-508 ANVTGAGVEYVVASS
+508 ANAAGSGVEYGVAASD
-523 GAVPFAFSSG
+523 GTPFG
-533 IASSFAFGIS
+533 IASSPAPGS
-543 SGFAPGLDAP
+543 ASGFAAGAAFGSGAAVP
-553 LSTGEELASIF
+553 LSAGEELASIF
-564 EKTAG
+564 EKTAE
-569 ELQSR
+569 ELRSR

>member
-1 MAFSLKALPLQLRR
+1 MKGQEEIGMAFSLKALPLQLRR

-59 AIAVIIVYALLR
+59 AIAVILVYALLR
-71 EKGRGNAAQRMI
+71 EKGRGDSAQRMI

-103 DLSWYAALTVTG
+103 DFSWYAALTVTG

-123 SLLGILWGSRFSCC
+123 SLLGILWGSRFSYC

-151 ISFVVYFVLLAA
+151 ISFVVYFVLLAV

-192 STDGEAIGTLAHA
+192 SADGEAIGALAHA

-227 IALFRVASSPMTYGG
+227 FALFRVASSPIGNGG

-292 LIDLGIPEQH
+292 LIDLGLPEQH

-311 AMFGVQMCVWVVAPK
+311 AMFGVQMCVWVVATK
-326 YVRRIGVSS
+326 YVRRIGVSP
-335 FVLFGGLF
+335 FILFGGLF
-343 AAEGLGI
+343 TAEGLGI

-359 LFDAGA
+359 LFDAGS
-365 PALANLTL
+365 PVLANLTL

-381 VAMLVGFNPRWL
+381 IAMLVGFNPRWL

-404 AEFAMPLPSAA
+404 AEFAMSPQRSA
-415 CMTCA
+415 
-420 SPCSGAVDG
+420 CSGCAGTCPD
-429 AGAGVSVAGAGVG
+429 AGAAGGVEPGAN
-442 AADVASARV
+442 AASASA
-451 AEGGAGASAS
+451 AEGGAPA
-461 VAGAGVGVA
+461 
-470 GVSAM
+470 
-475 GVGATGIADGAE
+475 
-487 GDVSMTSGSVGAGA
+487 
-501 RGGVASG
+501 VASG
-508 ANVTGAGVEYVVASS
+508 VDAAGDAADGFEPDS
-523 GAVPFAFSSG
+523 AVP
-533 IASSFAFGIS
+533 
-543 SGFAPGLDAP
+543 
-553 LSTGEELASIF
+553 LSAGEELASIF
-564 EKTAG
+564 EKTAE

-581 TQIAALLLAG
+581 TQIAALLLSG

>member
-1 MAFSLKALPLQLRR
+1 MKEREEIGMAFSLKALPLQLRR

-151 ISFVVYFVLLAA
+151 ISFVVYFVLLAV

-192 STDGEAIGTLAHA
+192 SADGEAIGALAHA

-292 LIDLGIPEQH
+292 LIDLGLPEQH

-311 AMFGVQMCVWVVAPK
+311 AMFGVQMCVWVVATK
-326 YVRRIGVSS
+326 YVRRIGVSP
-335 FVLFGGLF
+335 FILFGGLF

-359 LFDAGA
+359 LFDAGS

-373 IATGAVAL
+373 IATGVVAL

-404 AEFAMPLPSAA
+404 AEFAMSPQRSA
-415 CMTCA
+415 
-420 SPCSGAVDG
+420 CSGCVGTCPDASIVG
-429 AGAGVSVAGAGVG
+429 GVAAGVN
-442 AADVASARV
+442 AAFASA
-451 AEGGAGASAS
+451 AEGGSPAAASSMDAAGDA
-461 VAGAGVGVA
+461 
-470 GVSAM
+470 
-475 GVGATGIADGAE
+475 ADGFE
-487 GDVSMTSGSVGAGA
+487 PDSSV
-501 RGGVASG
+501 
-508 ANVTGAGVEYVVASS
+508 
-523 GAVPFAFSSG
+523 
-533 IASSFAFGIS
+533 
-543 SGFAPGLDAP
+543 P
-553 LSTGEELASIF
+553 LSAGEELASIF
-564 EKTAG
+564 EKTAE

-581 TQIAALLLAG
+581 TQIAALLLSG

-623 QQEFMDFVHLD
+623 QQEFMDFVHLDSREGE

>member
-1 MAFSLKALPLQLRR
+1 MKGQEEIGMAFSLKALPLQLRR

-71 EKGRGNAAQRMI
+71 EKGRGDSAQRMI

-103 DLSWYAALTVTG
+103 DFSWYAALTVTG

-123 SLLGILWGSRFSCC
+123 SLLGILWGSRFSYC

-151 ISFVVYFVLLAA
+151 ISFVVYFVLLAV

-192 STDGEAIGTLAHA
+192 SADGEAIRALAHA

-227 IALFRVASSPMTYGG
+227 FALFRVASSPIGNGG
-242 RFMHYLVPFSIAAVL
+242 RFMHYLVPFSVAAVL

-292 LIDLGIPEQH
+292 LIDLGLPEQH

-311 AMFGVQMCVWVVAPK
+311 AMFGVQMCVWVVATK
-326 YVRRIGVSS
+326 YVRRIGVSP
-335 FVLFGGLF
+335 FILFGGLF

-359 LFDAGA
+359 LFDAGS

-381 VAMLVGFNPRWL
+381 IAMLVGFNPRWL
-393 FLSDA
+393 FLSDT

-404 AEFAMPLPSAA
+404 AEFAMPPQRSA
-415 CMTCA
+415 
-420 SPCSGAVDG
+420 CSGC
-429 AGAGVSVAGAGVG
+429 AGACPDASIVGGVAAGAN
-442 AADVASARV
+442 AAFASA
-451 AEGGAGASAS
+451 AEGGAPASAS
-461 VAGAGVGVA
+461 GMDAAGDA
-470 GVSAM
+470 
-475 GVGATGIADGAE
+475 ADGFE
-487 GDVSMTSGSVGAGA
+487 PDS
-501 RGGVASG
+501 
-508 ANVTGAGVEYVVASS
+508 
-523 GAVPFAFSSG
+523 AVP
-533 IASSFAFGIS
+533 
-543 SGFAPGLDAP
+543 
-553 LSTGEELASIF
+553 LSAGEELASIF
-564 EKTAG
+564 EKTAE

-581 TQIAALLLAG
+581 TQIAALLLSG

-623 QQEFMDFVHLD
+623 QQEFMDFVHLDSREGE

>member
-46 RSWVYSGIGEAAA
+46 RSWVYSGIGEAVA
-59 AIAVIIVYALLR
+59 AIFVIILYALLR
-71 EKGRGNAAQRMI
+71 EKGRGDAAQRMI
-83 GVIGAGCACIGS
+83 GVLGAGCACIGS

-103 DLSWYAALTVTG
+103 DLSWYAALTVVG

-123 SLLGILWGSRFSCC
+123 ALLGILWGSRFSYC

-192 STDGEAIGTLAHA
+192 STDGEAIGALAHA
-205 GLRRQLSHLG
+205 GLRKQFSHLG

-227 IALFRVASSPMTYGG
+227 FALFRVASSPMANGG

-263 TCMRRTRFLNFTFL
+263 TCMRQTRFLNFTFL

-311 AMFGVQMCVWVVAPK
+311 AMFGVQMCVWVVSPK

-335 FVLFGGLF
+335 FLLFGGLF

-350 ALALTLSLP
+350 SLALTLSLP

-381 VAMLVGFNPRWL
+381 IAMLVGFNPRWL

-404 AEFAMPLPSAA
+404 AEFAMSLPRSA
-415 CMTCA
+415 
-420 SPCSGAVDG
+420 CSGCSGTCPDANAVG
-429 AGAGVSVAGAGVG
+429 GVAAGAN
-442 AADVASARV
+442 AAFASAT
-451 AEGGAGASAS
+451 EGGAHAAAS
-461 VAGAGVGVA
+461 G
-470 GVSAM
+470 M
-475 GVGATGIADGAE
+475 DATGDAADGFE
-487 GDVSMTSGSVGAGA
+487 PDS
-501 RGGVASG
+501 
-508 ANVTGAGVEYVVASS
+508 
-523 GAVPFAFSSG
+523 AVP
-533 IASSFAFGIS
+533 
-543 SGFAPGLDAP
+543 
-553 LSTGEELASIF
+553 LSVGEELASIF
-564 EKTAG
+564 EKTAE

-581 TQIAALLLAG
+581 TQIAALLLSG

-623 QQEFMDFVHLD
+623 QQEFMDFVHLDSHESE

>member
-1 MAFSLKALPLQLRR
+1 MKGQEEIGMAFSLKALPLQLRR

-71 EKGRGNAAQRMI
+71 EKGRGDSAQRMI

-103 DLSWYAALTVTG
+103 DFSWYAALTVTG

-123 SLLGILWGSRFSCC
+123 SLLGILWGSRFSYC

-151 ISFVVYFVLLAA
+151 ISFVVYFVLLAV

-192 STDGEAIGTLAHA
+192 SADGEAIGALAHA
-205 GLRRQLSHLG
+205 GLRKQFSHLG

-292 LIDLGIPEQH
+292 LIDLGLPEQH

-311 AMFGVQMCVWVVAPK
+311 AMFGVQMCVWVVATK
-326 YVRRIGVSS
+326 YVRRIGVSP
-335 FVLFGGLF
+335 FILFGGLF

-381 VAMLVGFNPRWL
+381 IAMLVGFNPRWL

-404 AEFAMPLPSAA
+404 AEFAMSPQRSA
-415 CMTCA
+415 
-420 SPCSGAVDG
+420 CSGCVGTCPDASIVG
-429 AGAGVSVAGAGVG
+429 GVAVG
-442 AADVASARV
+442 ANAAFASA
-451 AEGGAGASAS
+451 AEGGAPAAASDMDAAGDAADEGGLLAVGSAS
-461 VAGAGVGVA
+461 G
-470 GVSAM
+470 
-475 GVGATGIADGAE
+475 
-487 GDVSMTSGSVGAGA
+487 SGL
-501 RGGVASG
+501 
-508 ANVTGAGVEYVVASS
+508 
-523 GAVPFAFSSG
+523 AVP
-533 IASSFAFGIS
+533 
-543 SGFAPGLDAP
+543 
-553 LSTGEELASIF
+553 LSAGEELASIF
-564 EKTAG
+564 EKTAE

-581 TQIAALLLAG
+581 TQIAALLLSG

-623 QQEFMDFVHLD
+623 QQEFMDFVHLDSREGE

>member
-36 PVVIQLCSIE
+36 PVVIRLCSIE

-103 DLSWYAALTVTG
+103 DISWYAALTVVG

-123 SLLGILWGSRFSCC
+123 ALLGILWGSRFSYC

-192 STDGEAIGTLAHA
+192 STDGEAIGALAHA
-205 GLRRQLSHLG
+205 GLRKQFSHLG

-227 IALFRVASSPMTYGG
+227 FALFRVASSPMVNGG

-263 TCMRRTRFLNFTFL
+263 TCMRQTRFLNFTFL
-277 YRWSVPLMIIGCGLL
+277 YRWSVPLMIIGCGFL

-311 AMFGVQMCVWVVAPK
+311 AMFGVQMCVWVVSPK

-335 FVLFGGLF
+335 FLLFGGLF

-350 ALALTLSLP
+350 SLALTLSLP

-381 VAMLVGFNPRWL
+381 IAMLVGFNPRWL

-404 AEFAMPLPSAA
+404 AEFAMPLQRSG
-415 CMTCA
+415 
-420 SPCSGAVDG
+420 CSGCAGTCPD
-429 AGAGVSVAGAGVG
+429 AGAAGGVEPGAN
-442 AADVASARV
+442 AASASA
-451 AEGGAGASAS
+451 AEGGAPAAAS
-461 VAGAGVGVA
+461 GVGVA
-470 GVSAM
+470 G
-475 GVGATGIADGAE
+475 GAADGFE
-487 GDVSMTSGSVGAGA
+487 PDSSV
-501 RGGVASG
+501 
-508 ANVTGAGVEYVVASS
+508 
-523 GAVPFAFSSG
+523 
-533 IASSFAFGIS
+533 
-543 SGFAPGLDAP
+543 P
-553 LSTGEELASIF
+553 LSAGEELASIF
-564 EKTAG
+564 EKTAE

-581 TQIAALLLAG
+581 TQIAALLLSG

-623 QQEFMDFVHLD
+623 QQEFMDFVHLDSREGE

>member
-1 MAFSLKALPLQLRR
+1 MKGQEEIGMAFSLKALPLQLRR

-71 EKGRGNAAQRMI
+71 EKGRGDSAQRMI

-103 DLSWYAALTVTG
+103 DFSWYAALTVTG

-123 SLLGILWGSRFSCC
+123 SLLGILWGSRFSYC

-151 ISFVVYFVLLAA
+151 ISFVVYFVLLAV

-192 STDGEAIGTLAHA
+192 SADGEAIGALAHA

-227 IALFRVASSPMTYGG
+227 FALFRVASSPIGNGG

-311 AMFGVQMCVWVVAPK
+311 AMFGVQMCVWVVSPK

-335 FVLFGGLF
+335 FLLFGGLF

-350 ALALTLSLP
+350 SLALTLSLP

-365 PALANLTL
+365 PALANMTL

-381 VAMLVGFNPRWL
+381 IAMLVGFNPRWL

-404 AEFAMPLPSAA
+404 AEFAMPLQRSG
-415 CMTCA
+415 
-420 SPCSGAVDG
+420 CSGCAGTCPD
-429 AGAGVSVAGAGVG
+429 AGAAGGVEPGAN
-442 AADVASARV
+442 AAFASA
-451 AEGGAGASAS
+451 AEGGAHAAASGMDA
-461 VAGAGVGVA
+461 AGDA
-470 GVSAM
+470 
-475 GVGATGIADGAE
+475 ADGFE
-487 GDVSMTSGSVGAGA
+487 PDS
-501 RGGVASG
+501 
-508 ANVTGAGVEYVVASS
+508 
-523 GAVPFAFSSG
+523 AVP
-533 IASSFAFGIS
+533 
-543 SGFAPGLDAP
+543 
-553 LSTGEELASIF
+553 LSAGEELASIF
-564 EKTAG
+564 EKTAE

-581 TQIAALLLAG
+581 TQIAALLLSG

-623 QQEFMDFVHLD
+623 QQEFMDFVHLDSREGE

>member
-46 RSWVYSGIGEAAA
+46 RSWVYSGIGEAVA
-59 AIAVIIVYALLR
+59 AIFVIILYALLR
-71 EKGRGNAAQRMI
+71 EKGRGDAAQRMI
-83 GVIGAGCACIGS
+83 GVLGAGCACIGS

-103 DLSWYAALTVTG
+103 DLSWYAALTVVG

-123 SLLGILWGSRFSCC
+123 ALLGILWGSRFSYC

-192 STDGEAIGTLAHA
+192 STDGEAIGALAHA
-205 GLRRQLSHLG
+205 GLRKQFSHLG

-227 IALFRVASSPMTYGG
+227 FALFRVASSPMANGG

-263 TCMRRTRFLNFTFL
+263 TCMRQTRFLNFTFL

-311 AMFGVQMCVWVVAPK
+311 AMFGVQMCVWVVSPK

-335 FVLFGGLF
+335 FLLFGGLF

-350 ALALTLSLP
+350 SLALTLSLP

-381 VAMLVGFNPRWL
+381 IAMLVGFNPRWL

-404 AEFAMPLPSAA
+404 AEFAMSLPRSA
-415 CMTCA
+415 
-420 SPCSGAVDG
+420 CSGCSGTCPDANAVG
-429 AGAGVSVAGAGVG
+429 GVAAGAN
-442 AADVASARV
+442 AAFASA
-451 AEGGAGASAS
+451 AEGGAHAAAS
-461 VAGAGVGVA
+461 G
-470 GVSAM
+470 M
-475 GVGATGIADGAE
+475 DATGDAADGFE
-487 GDVSMTSGSVGAGA
+487 PDS
-501 RGGVASG
+501 
-508 ANVTGAGVEYVVASS
+508 
-523 GAVPFAFSSG
+523 AVP
-533 IASSFAFGIS
+533 
-543 SGFAPGLDAP
+543 
-553 LSTGEELASIF
+553 LSVGEELASIF
-564 EKTAG
+564 EKTAE

-581 TQIAALLLAG
+581 TQIAALLLSG

-623 QQEFMDFVHLD
+623 QQEFMDFVHLDSHESE

>member
-1 MAFSLKALPLQLRR
+1 MAFSLKPLPLQLRR

-36 PVVIQLCSIE
+36 PVVIRLCSIE
-46 RSWVYSGIGEAAA
+46 RSWVYSGIGEAVA

-71 EKGRGNAAQRMI
+71 EKGRGDVAQRMI
-83 GVIGAGCACIGS
+83 GVLGAGCACIGS

-103 DLSWYAALTVTG
+103 DLSWYAALTVVG

-123 SLLGILWGSRFSCC
+123 ALLGILWGSRFSYC

-192 STDGEAIGTLAHA
+192 SADGEAAGKLAHT
-205 GLRRQLSHLG
+205 GMRRQFSHLG

-227 IALFRVASSPMTYGG
+227 IALFRVASSPMVNGG

-263 TCMRRTRFLNFTFL
+263 TCMRQTRFLNFTFL
-277 YRWSVPLMIIGCGLL
+277 YRWSVPLMIIGCGFL

-350 ALALTLSLP
+350 SLALTLSLP

-373 IATGAVAL
+373 IVTGAVAL
-381 VAMLVGFNPRWL
+381 AAMLVGFNPRWL

-404 AEFAMPLPSAA
+404 AEFAMSIPRSTCSA
-415 CMTCA
+415 CMI
-420 SPCSGAVDG
+420 PCSD
-429 AGAGVSVAGAGVG
+429 AGAAGGVEPGAN
-442 AADVASARV
+442 AAFASA
-451 AEGGAGASAS
+451 AEGGAPASAS
-461 VAGAGVGVA
+461 GMDAASDAAGEGGLHAVGGVAVRANASGAGANAVGSGVEYGVA
-470 GVSAM
+470 AS
-475 GVGATGIADGAE
+475 VGAPFGIASRPAPGYAA
-487 GDVSMTSGSVGAGA
+487 GSTSGSGP
-501 RGGVASG
+501 
-508 ANVTGAGVEYVVASS
+508 
-523 GAVPFAFSSG
+523 AVP
-533 IASSFAFGIS
+533 
-543 SGFAPGLDAP
+543 
-553 LSTGEELASIF
+553 LSVGEELASIF
-564 EKTAG
+564 EKTAE

-581 TQIAALLLAG
+581 TQIAALLLSG

-623 QQEFMDFVHLD
+623 QQEFMDFVHLDSREGE

>member
-1 MAFSLKALPLQLRR
+1 MKGQEEIGMAFSLKALPLQLRR

-46 RSWVYSGIGEAAA
+46 RSWVYSGIGEAVA
-59 AIAVIIVYALLR
+59 AIFVIIVYALLR
-71 EKGRGNAAQRMI
+71 EKGRGDAAQRMI
-83 GVIGAGCACIGS
+83 GVLGAGCACIGS

-103 DLSWYAALTVTG
+103 DISWYAALTVVG

-123 SLLGILWGSRFSCC
+123 ALLGILWGSRFSYC

-192 STDGEAIGTLAHA
+192 STDGEAIGALAHA
-205 GLRRQLSHLG
+205 GLRKQFSHLG

-227 IALFRVASSPMTYGG
+227 FALFRVASSPMANGG

-263 TCMRRTRFLNFTFL
+263 TCMRQTRFLNFTFL

-311 AMFGVQMCVWVVAPK
+311 AMFGVQMCVWVVSPK

-335 FVLFGGLF
+335 FLLFGGLF
-343 AAEGLGI
+343 TAEGLGI
-350 ALALTLSLP
+350 SLALTLSLP

-381 VAMLVGFNPRWL
+381 IAMLVGFNPRWL

-404 AEFAMPLPSAA
+404 AEFAMSLPRSA
-415 CMTCA
+415 
-420 SPCSGAVDG
+420 CSGCSGTCPDTNVVGGVEPG
-429 AGAGVSVAGAGVG
+429 AN
-442 AADVASARV
+442 AAFASA
-451 AEGGAGASAS
+451 AEGGAHAAASGMDA
-461 VAGAGVGVA
+461 AGDA
-470 GVSAM
+470 
-475 GVGATGIADGAE
+475 ADGFE
-487 GDVSMTSGSVGAGA
+487 PDP
-501 RGGVASG
+501 
-508 ANVTGAGVEYVVASS
+508 
-523 GAVPFAFSSG
+523 AVP
-533 IASSFAFGIS
+533 
-543 SGFAPGLDAP
+543 
-553 LSTGEELASIF
+553 LSAGEELASIF
-564 EKTAG
+564 EKTAE

-581 TQIAALLLAG
+581 TQIAALLLSG

-623 QQEFMDFVHLD
+623 QQEFMDFVHIDSREGE

>member
-1 MAFSLKALPLQLRR
+1 MKGQEEIGMAFSLKALPLQLRR

-36 PVVIQLCSIE
+36 PVVIRLCSIE
-46 RSWVYSGIGEAAA
+46 RSWVYSGIGEAVA
-59 AIAVIIVYALLR
+59 AIFVIILYALLR
-71 EKGRGNAAQRMI
+71 EKGRGDAAQRMI
-83 GVIGAGCACIGS
+83 GVLGAGCACIGS

-103 DLSWYAALTVTG
+103 DISWYAALTVVG

-123 SLLGILWGSRFSCC
+123 ALLGILWGSRFSYC

-192 STDGEAIGTLAHA
+192 STDGEAIGALAHA
-205 GLRRQLSHLG
+205 RLRKQFSHLG

-227 IALFRVASSPMTYGG
+227 FALFRVASSPMANGG

-263 TCMRRTRFLNFTFL
+263 TCMRQTRFLNFTFL

-311 AMFGVQMCVWVVAPK
+311 AMFGVQMCVWVVSPK

-335 FVLFGGLF
+335 FLLFGGLF

-350 ALALTLSLP
+350 SLALTLSLP

-381 VAMLVGFNPRWL
+381 IAMLVGFNPRWL

-404 AEFAMPLPSAA
+404 AEFAMSLPRSA
-415 CMTCA
+415 
-420 SPCSGAVDG
+420 CSGCSGTCSDANAVG
-429 AGAGVSVAGAGVG
+429 GVEPDAN
-442 AADVASARV
+442 AAFASA
-451 AEGGAGASAS
+451 AEGGAHAAASGMDA
-461 VAGAGVGVA
+461 AGDA
-470 GVSAM
+470 
-475 GVGATGIADGAE
+475 ADGFE
-487 GDVSMTSGSVGAGA
+487 PDS
-501 RGGVASG
+501 
-508 ANVTGAGVEYVVASS
+508 
-523 GAVPFAFSSG
+523 AVP
-533 IASSFAFGIS
+533 
-543 SGFAPGLDAP
+543 
-553 LSTGEELASIF
+553 LSAGEELASIF
-564 EKTAG
+564 EKTAE

-581 TQIAALLLAG
+581 TQIAALLLSG

>member
-36 PVVIQLCSIE
+36 PVVIRLCSIE
-46 RSWVYSGIGEAAA
+46 RSWVYSGIGEAIA
-59 AIAVIIVYALLR
+59 AIAVIVAYALLR
-71 EKGRGNAAQRMI
+71 GRRRGEAAQHMI
-83 GVIGAGCACIGS
+83 GALGAGCACIGS
-95 VLIWVSHL
+95 VLVWVSHL
-103 DLSWYAALTVTG
+103 DISWYAALTVAG

-123 SLLGILWGSRFSCC
+123 SLLGILWGSRFSYC

-151 ISFVVYFVLLAA
+151 ISFVVYFVLLAV

-176 VVSTW
+176 VVSAW
-181 IVFRPRCGRSV
+181 IVFRPRCGRNV
-192 STDGEAIGTLAHA
+192 SADGEAVGALAHV
-205 GLRRQLSHLG
+205 GLRKQFSHLV

-227 IALFRVASSPMTYGG
+227 FALFRVASSPMTYGG

-263 TCMRRTRFLNFTFL
+263 TCMRQTRFLNFTFL

-302 SVAYAVNFI
+302 SAAYAVNFI
-311 AMFGVQMCVWVVAPK
+311 AMFGVQMCAWVVAPK
-326 YVRRIGVSS
+326 YARRIGVSP

-350 ALALTLSLP
+350 FLALTLSLP
-359 LFDAGA
+359 LFDVGA

-404 AEFAMPLPSAA
+404 AEFAMSLPRLACSA
-415 CMTCA
+415 CV
-420 SPCSGAVDG
+420 SPCSDAGAAGNGVARSAAGGCASG
-429 AGAGVSVAGAGVG
+429 AGANASGGVTAGANDAGSGV
-442 AADVASARV
+442 
-451 AEGGAGASAS
+451 EY
-461 VAGAGVGVA
+461 GVA
-470 GVSAM
+470 ASGGMPFGFASSSA
-475 GVGATGIADGAE
+475 
-487 GDVSMTSGSVGAGA
+487 SGSVA
-501 RGGVASG
+501 RSG
-508 ANVTGAGVEYVVASS
+508 S
-523 GAVPFAFSSG
+523 AVP
-533 IASSFAFGIS
+533 
-543 SGFAPGLDAP
+543 
-553 LSTGEELASIF
+553 LSAGEELASIF
-564 EKTAG
+564 EKTAE
-569 ELQSR
+569 ELQLR

-581 TQIAALLLAG
+581 TQIAALLLSG

-623 QQEFMDFVHLD
+623 QQEFMDFVHLDSREGE

>member
-36 PVVIQLCSIE
+36 PVVIRLCSIE
-46 RSWVYSGIGEAAA
+46 RSWVYSGIGEAVA
-59 AIAVIIVYALLR
+59 AITVIVVYALLR

-83 GVIGAGCACIGS
+83 GALGAGCACIGS
-95 VLIWVSHL
+95 VLVWVSHL
-103 DLSWYAALTVTG
+103 DISWYAALTVAG

-123 SLLGILWGSRFSCC
+123 ALLGILWGSRFSYC

-151 ISFVVYFVLLAA
+151 ISFVVYFVLLAV

-192 STDGEAIGTLAHA
+192 SADGEAVGALAHV
-205 GLRRQLSHLG
+205 GLRKQFSHLV

-257 AIVAFL
+257 AIAAFL
-263 TCMRRTRFLNFTFL
+263 TCMRQTRFLNFTFL

-292 LIDLGIPEQH
+292 LIDLDIPEQH
-302 SVAYAVNFI
+302 SAAYAVNFI

-326 YVRRIGVSS
+326 YVRRIGVSP

-350 ALALTLSLP
+350 FLALTLSLP
-359 LFDAGA
+359 LFDVGA

-404 AEFAMPLPSAA
+404 AEFAMSIPRLACSA
-415 CMTCA
+415 CV
-420 SPCSGAVDG
+420 SPCSDAGAAGNGVARSAAGGCAFG
-429 AGAGVSVAGAGVG
+429 AGANASGGVTAGAN
-442 AADVASARV
+442 D
-451 AEGGAGASAS
+451 AGS
-461 VAGAGVGVA
+461 
-470 GVSAM
+470 
-475 GVGATGIADGAE
+475 
-487 GDVSMTSGSVGAGA
+487 
-501 RGGVASG
+501 
-508 ANVTGAGVEYVVASS
+508 GVEYGVAASDGALFGFASS
-523 GAVPFAFSSG
+523 PAPGSA
-533 IASSFAFGIS
+533 
-543 SGFAPGLDAP
+543 SGFAAGAASGSGSAVP
-553 LSTGEELASIF
+553 LSAGEELASIF
-564 EKTAG
+564 EKTAE
-569 ELQSR
+569 ELQLR

-581 TQIAALLLAG
+581 TQIAALLLSG

-611 ARNIYSKCGVHS
+611 ARSIYSKCGVHS
-623 QQEFMDFVHLD
+623 QQEFMDFVHLDSREGE

>member
-1 MAFSLKALPLQLRR
+1 MKGQEEIGMAFSLKALPLQLRR

-71 EKGRGNAAQRMI
+71 EKGRGDSAQRMI

-103 DLSWYAALTVTG
+103 DFSWYAALTVTG

-123 SLLGILWGSRFSCC
+123 SLLGILWGSRFSYC

-151 ISFVVYFVLLAA
+151 ISFVVYFVLLAV

-181 IVFRPRCGRSV
+181 IVFRPRCGRNV
-192 STDGEAIGTLAHA
+192 SADGEAVGATAHV

-227 IALFRVASSPMTYGG
+227 FALFRVASSPIGNGG

-292 LIDLGIPEQH
+292 LIDLGLPEQH

-311 AMFGVQMCVWVVAPK
+311 AMFGVQMCVWVVATK
-326 YVRRIGVSS
+326 YVRRIGVSP
-335 FVLFGGLF
+335 FILFGGLF
-343 AAEGLGI
+343 TAEGLGI

-359 LFDAGA
+359 LFDAGS

-381 VAMLVGFNPRWL
+381 IAMLVGFNPRWL

-404 AEFAMPLPSAA
+404 AEFAMSPQRSACSGCAGTCPDASIVGGVAAGANAAFASAA
-415 CMTCA
+415 E
-420 SPCSGAVDG
+420 SGAPASASGMDAAGDAAGEGGALAVGGVAFRANAPG
-429 AGAGVSVAGAGVG
+429 AGANAAGSGVEYGVA
-442 AADVASARV
+442 
-451 AEGGAGASAS
+451 AS
-461 VAGAGVGVA
+461 VAA
-470 GVSAM
+470 
-475 GVGATGIADGAE
+475 
-487 GDVSMTSGSVGAGA
+487 
-501 RGGVASG
+501 
-508 ANVTGAGVEYVVASS
+508 
-523 GAVPFAFSSG
+523 PFG
-533 IASSFAFGIS
+533 IASRP
-543 SGFAPGLDAP
+543 APGYAVGSASGSGPAVP
-553 LSTGEELASIF
+553 LSAGEELASIF
-564 EKTAG
+564 EKTAE

-581 TQIAALLLAG
+581 TQIAALLLSG

-623 QQEFMDFVHLD
+623 QQEFMDFVHLDSREGE

>member
-1 MAFSLKALPLQLRR
+1 MKGQEEIGMAFSLKALPLQLRR

-71 EKGRGNAAQRMI
+71 EKGRGDSAQRMI

-103 DLSWYAALTVTG
+103 DFSWYAALTVTG

-123 SLLGILWGSRFSCC
+123 SLLGILWGSRFSYC

-151 ISFVVYFVLLAA
+151 ISFVVYFVLLAV

-192 STDGEAIGTLAHA
+192 SADGEAIGALAHA

-227 IALFRVASSPMTYGG
+227 FALFRVASSPIGNGG

-292 LIDLGIPEQH
+292 LIDLGLPEQH

-311 AMFGVQMCVWVVAPK
+311 AMFGVQMCVWVVATK
-326 YVRRIGVSS
+326 YVRRIGVSP
-335 FVLFGGLF
+335 FILFGGLF

-373 IATGAVAL
+373 IATGVVAL

-404 AEFAMPLPSAA
+404 AEFAMPLQRSGYSGCAG
-415 CMTCA
+415 TC
-420 SPCSGAVDG
+420 PD
-429 AGAGVSVAGAGVG
+429 AGAAGGVEPGVN
-442 AADVASARV
+442 AASASA
-451 AEGGAGASAS
+451 AEGGAPAVAS
-461 VAGAGVGVA
+461 GVGVA
-470 GVSAM
+470 GGAAGEGGALAVGVAVGSA
-475 GVGATGIADGAE
+475 
-487 GDVSMTSGSVGAGA
+487 SGSGP
-501 RGGVASG
+501 
-508 ANVTGAGVEYVVASS
+508 
-523 GAVPFAFSSG
+523 AVP
-533 IASSFAFGIS
+533 
-543 SGFAPGLDAP
+543 
-553 LSTGEELASIF
+553 LSAGEELASIF
-564 EKTAG
+564 EKTAE

-581 TQIAALLLAG
+581 TQIAALLLSG

-623 QQEFMDFVHLD
+623 QQEFMDFVHLDSREGE

>member
-36 PVVIQLCSIE
+36 PVVIRLCSIE
-46 RSWVYSGIGEAAA
+46 RSWVYSGIGEAIA
-59 AIAVIIVYALLR
+59 AIAVIVVCALLR
-71 EKGRGNAAQRMI
+71 GRGRGEAAQHMI
-83 GVIGAGCACIGS
+83 GALGAGCACIGS
-95 VLIWVSHL
+95 VLVWVSHL
-103 DLSWYAALTVTG
+103 DISWYAALTVAG

-123 SLLGILWGSRFSCC
+123 SLLGILWGSRFSYC
-137 DEEHIEST
+137 DEEHIESS

-151 ISFVVYFVLLAA
+151 ISFVVYFVLLAV

-176 VVSTW
+176 VVSAW

-192 STDGEAIGTLAHA
+192 SADGEAVGALAHV
-205 GLRRQLSHLG
+205 GLRKQFSHLV

-263 TCMRRTRFLNFTFL
+263 TCMRQTRFLNFTFL

-302 SVAYAVNFI
+302 SAAYAVNFI
-311 AMFGVQMCVWVVAPK
+311 AMFGVQMCAWVVAPK
-326 YVRRIGVSS
+326 YARRIGVSP

-350 ALALTLSLP
+350 FLALTLSLP
-359 LFDAGA
+359 LFDVGA

-404 AEFAMPLPSAA
+404 AEFAMSLPRLACSA
-415 CMTCA
+415 CV
-420 SPCSGAVDG
+420 SPCSDAGAAGNGVARSAAGGCASG
-429 AGAGVSVAGAGVG
+429 AGANASGGVTAGAN
-442 AADVASARV
+442 D
-451 AEGGAGASAS
+451 AGS
-461 VAGAGVGVA
+461 
-470 GVSAM
+470 
-475 GVGATGIADGAE
+475 
-487 GDVSMTSGSVGAGA
+487 
-501 RGGVASG
+501 
-508 ANVTGAGVEYVVASS
+508 GVEYGVAASGGMPFGFASS
-523 GAVPFAFSSG
+523 SAPGSVARSGSAVP
-533 IASSFAFGIS
+533 
-543 SGFAPGLDAP
+543 
-553 LSTGEELASIF
+553 LSAGEELASIF
-564 EKTAG
+564 EKTAE
-569 ELQSR
+569 ELQLR

-581 TQIAALLLAG
+581 TQIAALLLSG

-623 QQEFMDFVHLD
+623 QQEFMDFVHLDSREGE